1 MQLQEMGFSPKVEKL
16 AHDLAFD
23 SFSLGRVISEHKER
37 YVVATENGDVDAEIT
52 GNLRFTAQCR
62 EDFPAVGDWVALIQC
77 DQQFAVIHKI
87 MPRFSAMKRQSVKNR
102 SESQIIASNIDV
114 ALLVQSVDRDFNI
127 NRLERYLAIC
137 YSSTIEPIIVF
148 TKVDLY
154 DKEHL
159 SKIISHTKQRLPNIP
174 VFTISNATLEG
185 LETLKMALEK
195 GKTYCM
201 IGSSGAGK
209 STLLNNLTGRQ
220 LMSTGAISKS
230 TGKGRH
236 TTSHRELTVL
246 DSGAIIIDNPGM
258 REAGLADA
266 SEGIETMFDQIS
278 TLAKNCRFSN
288 CTHTSEKGCAII
300 EALENGT
307 LDQAAHEN
315 LMKMQKEQKRYELSV
330 EEKHRTDKIFGKM
343 LKNYKKESGKDKF

>member
-87 MPRFSAMKRQSVKNR
+87 VPRFSAMKRQSVKNR

-159 SKIISHTKQRLPNIP
+159 SKIISH
-174 VFTISNATLEG
+174 
-185 LETLKMALEK
+185 
-195 GKTYCM
+195 
-201 IGSSGAGK
+201 
-209 STLLNNLTGRQ
+209 
-220 LMSTGAISKS
+220 
-230 TGKGRH
+230 
-236 TTSHRELTVL
+236 
-246 DSGAIIIDNPGM
+246 
-258 REAGLADA
+258 
-266 SEGIETMFDQIS
+266 
-278 TLAKNCRFSN
+278 
-288 CTHTSEKGCAII
+288 
-300 EALENGT
+300 
-307 LDQAAHEN
+307 
-315 LMKMQKEQKRYELSV
+315 
-330 EEKHRTDKIFGKM
+330 
-343 LKNYKKESGKDKF
+343 